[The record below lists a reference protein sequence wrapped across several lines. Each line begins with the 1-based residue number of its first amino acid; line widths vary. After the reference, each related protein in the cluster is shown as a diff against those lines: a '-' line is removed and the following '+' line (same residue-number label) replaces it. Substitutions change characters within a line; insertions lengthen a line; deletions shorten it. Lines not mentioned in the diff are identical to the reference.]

1 MKAYPIIL
9 LILLSFFV
17 FSCTDTL
24 SDIGKG
30 IQSGSDT
37 ITVRTDTFHL
47 KTSTI
52 FVDSII
58 SRPDSF
64 LLGTFYDT
72 KFGTIQADIL
82 AQVNCPEGFK
92 FPANSVADSASVL
105 IYYSSCFGDS
115 LAPLDLNI
123 YEMNKKTFNY
133 SEKLASNLNP
143 ADYTDKT
150 LKLGERI
157 IRAGNKTSVPKVVRF
172 KLKDDFVQRFFDD
185 THYKSTSDFLSFFKG
200 MYITANFGASTLL
213 NISLMNLRYYYH
225 YTYKTKNI
233 NGGDS
238 TAIVKDYLTFPANSE
253 VRQVN
258 RIQHPDRANVVQPT
272 IEENYLASPANLQ
285 TQIRLPL
292 TNIQTRLK
300 AGVNGKNLT
309 INSALLR
316 VNVSETEQDTVL
328 HPIVKNVLLVK
339 ESAINRFFNN
349 QETPADTCS
358 VLATYV
364 TSLKTGTTD
373 VYEHY
378 YTFNVAK
385 LIANELKN
393 APNGKPVDLNV
404 RLIPVAVTTTTSSNG
419 AVAVS
424 SVKQQFLMGATTI
437 MSGKNTTS
445 PMRINVVYSGF

>member
-1 MKAYPIIL
+1 MKAYPVIL
-9 LILLSFFV
+9 LILISFLV

-47 KTSTI
+47 KSSTV
-52 FVDSII
+52 FVDSIF

-72 KFGTIQADIL
+72 KFGTIQADIF

-92 FPANSVADSASVL
+92 FPVNSVADSASVL
-105 IYYSSCFGDS
+105 LYYSSCFGDS

-123 YEMNKKTFNY
+123 YEMNKSTFSY
-133 SEKLASNLNP
+133 TEPYASNLNP
-143 ADYTDKT
+143 SVYTDKT

-157 IRAGNKTSVPKVVRF
+157 IKAGAKTSAPKIIRF
-172 KLKDDFVQRFFDD
+172 KMTNDFVQRFFDD
-185 THYKSTSDFLSFFKG
+185 THYKSTNDFLTFFKG

-258 RIQHPDRANVVQPT
+258 RIQHPDRASVVHPT
-272 IEENYLASPANLQ
+272 SDVNYLASPANLQ
-285 TQIRLPL
+285 TQITLPL
-292 TNIQTRLK
+292 SNIQTRLK

-309 INSALLR
+309 LNSALLR
-316 VNVSETEQDTVL
+316 VDVTNTEQDTILNPV
-328 HPIVKNVLLVK
+328 VKYVLLVK
-339 ESAINRFFNN
+339 ESATDRFFNN
-349 QETPADTCS
+349 KEIPSDTCS
-358 VLATYV
+358 ILATYV

-393 APNGKPVDLNV
+393 APQGKPVDLNV
-404 RLIPVAVTTTTSSNG
+404 RLIPVAVTTTTNSNG
-419 AVAVS
+419 AVGVS
-424 SVKQQFLMGATTI
+424 SVKQQFLMGASTI

-445 PMRINVVYSGF
+445 PMRLKVVYSGF